1 MILVTGATGTVG
13 GEVLKQAA
21 AAGIPVRALA
31 RDPARARVLKSIAEV
46 VIGDF
51 DDPASLDAAVKGVD
65 AVFMASFDGVKQ
77 AALQGNLIEACRRA
91 GVRHVVRLSAL
102 TADENSDQL
111 LPRWH
116 GVADRQLAES
126 GLGYTLLKPGWF
138 MQNLLVYA
146 LGGTIGLPAGDSTS
160 SHIDV
165 RDIAAVAVA
174 ALTRP
179 GHDGQAYML
188 SGPEQLTYHEVAE
201 QLTAATGRPF
211 AYDAISDEAYRK
223 YLLLRGR
230 PDWYADMAVELFQ
243 RTRAGDYSVLT
254 DTVERIT
261 GKPARTIAEFG
272 RDYAAAL
279 VADR

>member
-1 MILVTGATGTVG
+1 MILVTGATGMVG

-31 RDPARARVLKSIAEV
+31 RDPARASVLKSIAEV

-51 DDPASLDAAVKGVD
+51 DDPASLDPAVEGVD
-65 AVFMASFDGVKQ
+65 AVFMASFDGEKQ
-77 AALQGNLIEACRRA
+77 AALQGNLSDACRRA

-102 TADENSDQL
+102 TADENSDQS

-116 GVADRQLAES
+116 GIADRQLAES
-126 GLGYTLLKPGWF
+126 GLGYSLLKPSWF
-138 MQNLLVYA
+138 MQNLLSY
-146 LGGTIGLPAGDSTS
+146 GGTIDLPAGDSKS

-211 AYDAISDEAYRK
+211 AYNAISDEAYREH
-223 YLLLRGR
+223 LLLSGY
-230 PDWYADMAVELFQ
+230 PDWTADMVVELFQ
-243 RTRAGDYSVLT
+243 RTRAGDYSALT

-261 GKPARTIAEFG
+261 GKPARSIAEFG
-272 RDYAAAL
+272 RDYAEAF
-279 VADR
+279 VADG

>member
-1 MILVTGATGTVG
+1 MILITGATGTVG
-13 GEVLKQAA
+13 GEVLKQSA
-21 AAGIPVRALA
+21 AAGVPVRALA
-31 RDPARARVLKSIAEV
+31 RDPTRAGVLKNIAEV

-51 DDPASLDAAVKGVD
+51 DDPASLEPAVKGVD
-65 AVFMASFDGVKQ
+65 AVFMASFDGEKQ
-77 AALQGNLIEACRRA
+77 AVLQGNVIDACRLA

-102 TADENSDQL
+102 TADENSDQS

-116 GVADRQLAES
+116 GIADRQLAES

-138 MQNLLVYA
+138 MQNLLYC
-146 LGGTIGLPAGDSTS
+146 GKTIDLPAGDSKS

-179 GHDGQAYML
+179 GHDSQAYML
-188 SGPEQLTYHEVAE
+188 SGPEQLTYHEIAE

-211 AYDAISDEAYRK
+211 AYNAISDQAYRD
-223 YLLLRGR
+223 YLLLSGR
-230 PDWYADMAVELFQ
+230 PDWYADMVVELFQ
-243 RTRAGDYSVLT
+243 RTRAGDYSALT

-261 GKPARTIAEFG
+261 GKPARSIDEFG
-272 RDYAAAL
+272 RDYAEAL
-279 VADR
+279 VADG